1 MTVSN
6 THSLQSPNLRW
17 LLVGLLV
24 ISTVLYVAAVTIE
37 RNSSGEQNEA
47 PAVQPAASG
56 EGQEGHSEAGET
68 QTDSGTTTKPDKP
81 EVGNQERL
89 FGIDLESPWLIVAA
103 VVVSIALIGALFL
116 FERTALVLIL
126 VFSIAATALDILEV
140 ATQAHRSNS
149 GLALL
154 ALLVALGHVALGV
167 SSVFTMIQF
176 RKRGSQH
183 VSGTATA

>member
-24 ISTVLYVAAVTIE
+24 ISTVLYVAGVTIE

-89 FGIDLESPWLIVAA
+89 FGIDLESPWL
-103 VVVSIALIGALFL
+103 
-116 FERTALVLIL
+116 
-126 VFSIAATALDILEV
+126 
-140 ATQAHRSNS
+140 
-149 GLALL
+149 
-154 ALLVALGHVALGV
+154 
-167 SSVFTMIQF
+167 
-176 RKRGSQH
+176 
-183 VSGTATA
+183 